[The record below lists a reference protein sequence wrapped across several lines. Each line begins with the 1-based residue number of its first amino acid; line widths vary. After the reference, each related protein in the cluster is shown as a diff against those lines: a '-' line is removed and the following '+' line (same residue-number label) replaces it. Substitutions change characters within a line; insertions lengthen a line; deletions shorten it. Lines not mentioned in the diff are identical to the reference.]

1 MRKMFTVCLLGLAL
15 AGPVAASQVIAVIGD
30 QTINSDDLERAIAS
44 SPFATQFPTMDQEQQ
59 ASFRGIIL
67 QGLVASQLLYLEA
80 KTRKVDQT
88 PEFQSEVEHY
98 RNGLLYRAYIQ
109 NLREKCTPPQAKLAE
124 LHKQY
129 RDQPDAE
136 AAAKSQLVSV
146 CYEKRKS
153 DALQQLRTQNHATV
167 SKGNADGK
175 PAPDTVLASFDGG
188 QVRYRDIKGAD
199 GMDADQLQ
207 EQAASI
213 MDTLLVSRAAEQAGL
228 KVDESLQSYRHQLM
242 AGMLMSQLE
251 HEWVPNDGAARTYF
265 AQHPEIGRIPAQ
277 RHVLQ
282 IVVSD
287 RKQADQLHK
296 QLTDGGNF
304 YELAVENSI
313 DPYGRKHAGDMGW
326 LPVGRAM
333 PEIEKILA
341 ALPEGDLSPVVQTQK
356 GFHIIK
362 VLEQKPAYQKTYE
375 AVADRVR
382 QAMILEHYPAMMQEL
397 QARYPVEWKMPM
409 TQQQPAANTQ
419 AAAEKP

>member
-1 MRKMFTVCLLGLAL
+1 MRKMFTVCLLGLIL
-15 AGPVAASQVIAVIGD
+15 AGPAAASQVIAVVGD

-44 SPFATQFPTMDQEQQ
+44 SPFATQFPTMDQDQQ
-59 ASFRGIIL
+59 ASFRGVIL
-67 QGLVASQLLYLEA
+67 QGLVASQLMYMEA
-80 KTRKVDQT
+80 KTRKLDQT
-88 PEFQSEVEHY
+88 PEFQNELERY
-98 RNGLLYRAYIQ
+98 RTGLLYRAYIEK
-109 NLREKCTPPQAKLAE
+109 LRAQCTPSQAKLAE

-136 AAAKSQLVSV
+136 TAAKSQLVST

-153 DALQQLRTQNHATV
+153 DALQQLRTQNHAVV
-167 SKGNADGK
+167 STEIAGGK
-175 PAPDTVLASFDGG
+175 AAPDTVLASFDGG
-188 QVRYRDIKGAD
+188 QVRYSDIKGAN
-199 GMDADQLQ
+199 GMDADKLQ

-251 HEWVPNDGAARTYF
+251 QEWVPNDGAARTYF
-265 AQHPEIGRIPAQ
+265 GQHPEIGRIPAQ

-287 RKQADQLHK
+287 RKQADELHK
-296 QLTDGGNF
+296 KLTGGGNF

-326 LPVGRAM
+326 LSVGSAM
-333 PEIEKILA
+333 PEIEKVLSE
-341 ALPEGDLSPVVQTQK
+341 LPDGDLSPVVQTQK
-356 GFHIIK
+356 GFHILK

-382 QAMILEHYPAMMQEL
+382 QAMILEHYPAFMQTL

-409 TQQQPAANTQ
+409 MQQQPAANTQ
-419 AAAEKP
+419 ASADKP